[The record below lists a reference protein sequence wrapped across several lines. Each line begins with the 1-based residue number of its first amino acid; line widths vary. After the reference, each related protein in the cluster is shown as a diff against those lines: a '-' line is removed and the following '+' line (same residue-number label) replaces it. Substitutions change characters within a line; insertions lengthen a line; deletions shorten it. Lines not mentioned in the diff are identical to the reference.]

1 MKKSIISFKIWL
13 AFKKS
18 LILFLNIERRVTDR
32 KVADFRLNSIDAK
45 QSSVV
50 PPDKK
55 LANRTKKRL
64 SALV

>member
-45 QSSVV
+45 
-50 PPDKK
+50 
-55 LANRTKKRL
+55 
-64 SALV
+64 